1 MKTFSIGIIII
12 LLFLGLTSSVFGQ
25 TQIYSGCT
33 GNSYNYPPNTYIYKT
48 IDGKRQL
55 VPINRALTGEGKF
68 VFTFSLENGEI
79 YEGDTIKFKTQTA
92 PIKILK
98 DRRST
103 LPEENFALLN
113 WDETPLANVKQTGD
127 WYAIYQKADD
137 FVLPP
142 NSERYLLPIRTEDL
156 PSNSRTI
163 DAQIVPPNFFYF
175 NNNLIAGTIANE
187 LKVKST
193 VQKLSGMEFDT
204 TNLTPGLY
212 WFTLQSTAVFEGQ
225 SPGQCAKTTP
235 PVLIK
240 IQKKPDPNSPP
251 WINITITGN
260 DCEQRVITAE
270 MGDKDNEPDS
280 KVPPQTLTLTWRI
293 LNNEGVEVKRIDK
306 TLGKNPRYTEMITT
320 EDLTP
325 GDYTITATIKD
336 ETVTNSK
343 KETFAS
349 KDLTLECSGAG
360 IVYFQFDEP
369 YNSEKR
375 NIRFKPEKYTD
386 PESWVA
392 FYGRTS
398 QCKLNEDGL
407 YPNSEFSLFY
417 QELKEKLMPIK
428 RNTDKLEAIIDI
440 MIKNSDYKLHFAGYA
455 DFRNSEDYNTDLV
468 ERRLLVVKNYIK
480 RRAMEKQRGI
490 KNPVVVDES
499 RFTSERRE
507 NNADILA
514 QTCALRA
521 CDEGRKHDRRVELI
535 YYTTARPPKLPV
547 YKYSTCPQNAMNMKN
562 GEIELEGADD

>member
-1 MKTFSIGIIII
+1 MKTFSIGIITM
-12 LLFLGLTSSVFGQ
+12 LLFLEVTSSVFGQ
-25 TQIYSGCT
+25 TQIYSGCA
-33 GNSYNYPPNTYIYKT
+33 GNMYDYQPNTQIYET
-48 IDGKRQL
+48 IAGNRQL
-55 VPINRALTGEGKF
+55 VKIDRALTGEGKF

-79 YEGDTIKFKTQTA
+79 YQGNTIKFQPHIA
-92 PIKILK
+92 PIKIFK
-98 DRRST
+98 DRHST
-103 LPEENFALLN
+103 LPEEKDALLN
-113 WDETPLANVKQTGD
+113 WDETPLTNVKQTGD
-127 WYAIYQKADD
+127 WYAIYQKAGD

-163 DAQIVPPNFFYF
+163 DAQIVPPNLFYF

-193 VQKLSGMEFDT
+193 VQKLFGMEFDT

-225 SPGQCAKTTP
+225 NPEQCAKTTP

-240 IQKKPDPNSPP
+240 INPIIPDIPKTPP
-251 WINITITGN
+251 WINITITGI

-293 LNNEGVEVKRIDK
+293 LNSNGVEVKRIEK

-325 GDYTITATIKD
+325 GNYTVTATIKD
-336 ETVTNSK
+336 ETVTRGE
-343 KETFAS
+343 KETFAR
-349 KDLTLECSGAG
+349 KELTLECSGAG

-369 YNSEKR
+369 YDSEKK

-392 FYGRTS
+392 FYNRTS
-398 QCKLNEDGL
+398 QCRINKDGL
-407 YPNSEFSLFY
+407 YPISEFSLFY
-417 QELKEKLMPIK
+417 QQLFPQANPILSVES
-428 RNTDKLEAIIDI
+428 NSDKLEAIVGI

-455 DFRNSEDYNTDLV
+455 DFRNSEEYNTNLV
-468 ERRLLVVKNYIK
+468 NRRLLVVKNYIK
-480 RRAMEKQRGI
+480 RRVMEQGVLI
-490 KNPVVVDES
+490 DDN

-514 QTCALRA
+514 QTCYPNA

-535 YYTTARPPKLPV
+535 YYTTERPPKLPF
-547 YKYSTCPQNAMNMKN
+547 YTPSTCPQNSMITVN
-562 GEIELEGADD
+562 GEIELEGADE